1 VRISLQA
8 KASGRRPRIVI
19 VCGYQHND
27 EHGVLICLKA
37 QYYFLSFSL
46 ANNTFSETPF
56 RIDNEE
62 EVSVFMGAFMGRL
75 IHVESQIVTINE
87 TVQKG
92 KNDPQTYLLSTP
104 KEPPLYRPNRR
115 AATFSSSSSLL
126 MATKSVDRF
135 DGSISRSSIDSRHVK
150 LQSSQSRLNT
160 GTSRRRGGSTPW
172 DSSTIISPSI
182 SRLESR
188 QGSPKGIGGNS
199 TLFDR
204 SWISDFEES
213 DVLKKEKKRNSNLS
227 ATTDQRMLDEYPIRK
242 GDRSRRAFTP
252 SIAFLDSLNY
262 RNDVL
267 KYQPNESNYYTTN
280 NNNNTNSNIGVMF
293 SNNGN
298 HNTRSL
304 ASKGT
309 IRFAPDS
316 SIGLDWPQI
325 NAICVGK
332 NGITE
337 CCIAGFQ
344 SWAYAKA
351 KASCSANL
359 QMNSTLITIPP
370 KASNSSSY
378 GNDDNYDNNTARAN
392 NTKDAKDTIHS

>member
-1 VRISLQA
+1 M
-8 KASGRRPRIVI
+8 
-19 VCGYQHND
+19 
-27 EHGVLICLKA
+27 ICLKA
-37 QYYFLSFSL
+37 QYYFLPFSL
-46 ANNTFSETPF
+46 ANTFSETPF

-75 IHVESQIVTINE
+75 IHVESQIVTVKE
-87 TVQKG
+87 TVDKG

-115 AATFSSSSSLL
+115 AAAFSSSSSLL

-135 DGSISRSSIDSRHVK
+135 DGSISRSSIDSRHAK

-160 GTSRRRGGSTPW
+160 GTSRRRGGSAPW

-188 QGSPKGIGGNS
+188 QCSPKGIGGNS

-213 DVLKKEKKRNSNLS
+213 DVLKKETKRNSKLS

-267 KYQPNESNYYTTN
+267 KYHPNESNYYTTTN
-280 NNNNTNSNIGVMF
+280 YNTNINTNINTNNNTNNNNIGVMF

-298 HNTRSL
+298 QNTRSL

-351 KASCSANL
+351 SCTANL
-359 QMNSTLITIPP
+359 QMDNTQISIPP
-370 KASNSSSY
+370 KASKTMSSY
-378 GNDDNYDNNTARAN
+378 INGNDDSYDNNTARTN
-392 NTKDAKDTIHS
+392 NTKDTIHS

>member
-1 VRISLQA
+1 
-8 KASGRRPRIVI
+8 
-19 VCGYQHND
+19 
-27 EHGVLICLKA
+27 LICLKA
-37 QYYFLSFSL
+37 QHYFLPFSL
-46 ANNTFSETPF
+46 ANTFSETPF

-75 IHVESQIVTINE
+75 IHVESQIVTVKE
-87 TVQKG
+87 TLDKG
-92 KNDPQTYLLSTP
+92 KTDPQTYLLSTP

-115 AATFSSSSSLL
+115 AAAFSSSSSLL
-126 MATKSVDRF
+126 MATKSVERF
-135 DGSISRSSIDSRHVK
+135 DGSISRSSIDSRHAK
-150 LQSSQSRLNT
+150 LQSSQSRLTT
-160 GTSRRRGGSTPW
+160 GTSRRRGGSAPW
-172 DSSTIISPSI
+172 DSSTIISP

-188 QGSPKGIGGNS
+188 QGSPKGFGGNS

-213 DVLKKEKKRNSNLS
+213 EVLKKEKKRNSNLS
-227 ATTDQRMLDEYPIRK
+227 ATTDQRMLDEYPVRK
-242 GDRSRRAFTP
+242 GDRTRRAFTP

-267 KYQPNESNYYTTN
+267 KYQPNESNYYTNT
-280 NNNNTNSNIGVMF
+280 NNNTNNNVGVMF
-293 SNNGN
+293 SNNGIQ
-298 HNTRSL
+298 NTRSL

-316 SIGLDWPQI
+316 SLGLDWPQI

-351 KASCSANL
+351 SCSAN
-359 QMNSTLITIPP
+359 QHMNSTKISIPP
-370 KASNSSSY
+370 KASRTMSSY
-378 GNDDNYDNNTARAN
+378 INRNDDSYDNNTARTN
-392 NTKDAKDTIHS
+392 NTKDTIHS

>member
-1 VRISLQA
+1 MRISLQA

-46 ANNTFSETPF
+46 ANTFSETPF
-56 RIDNEE
+56 TIDNEE

-75 IHVESQIVTINE
+75 IHVESQIVTIKE
-87 TVQKG
+87 TVVKG

-104 KEPPLYRPNRR
+104 KEPPLYRPSRR
-115 AATFSSSSSLL
+115 AAAFSSSSSLL

-150 LQSSQSRLNT
+150 IQSSQSRLNT

-213 DVLKKEKKRNSNLS
+213 DVLKKEMKRNSNLS

-267 KYQPNESNYYTTN
+267 KYQPNESNYYTTT

-298 HNTRSL
+298 QNTRSLL

-351 KASCSANL
+351 SCSANL
-359 QMNSTLITIPP
+359 QMNTTQISIPS
-370 KASNSSSY
+370 KASITMSSY
-378 GNDDNYDNNTARAN
+378 INGNDDSYDNNTARTN
-392 NTKDAKDTIHS
+392 NTKDTIHS